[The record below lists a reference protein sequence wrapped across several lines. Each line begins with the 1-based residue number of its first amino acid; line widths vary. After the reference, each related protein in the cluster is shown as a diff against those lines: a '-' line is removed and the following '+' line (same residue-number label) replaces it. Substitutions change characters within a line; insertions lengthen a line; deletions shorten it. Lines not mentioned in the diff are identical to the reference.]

1 MNTSLF
7 VGLIREAGA
16 CVEFWEGITRITDR
30 DGITIAEVS
39 EKSHGRYFIDTNMIP
54 ISAAIDIA
62 EAVTAYMAT
71 PINER

>member
-7 VGLIREAGA
+7 VGLIYEIGA
-16 CVEFWEGITRITDR
+16 CVDFLDGITRVTDR
-30 DGITIAEVS
+30 DGITIAEIS

-54 ISAAIDIA
+54 TGAAIDIA